1 MTKSNQRLP
10 SNESLGLIAASRRS
24 RTRDPELAKVISEGL
39 VSPELFNVPK
49 ELPVD
54 WSYEKA
60 TALVAVI
67 NHANPQ
73 TVDDIHRVAA
83 EALPEFTPERAAEI
97 AEACIRWG
105 ARIRESESAEARERR
120 RRLLEES

>member
-1 MTKSNQRLP
+1 M
-10 SNESLGLIAASRRS
+10 
-24 RTRDPELAKVISEGL
+24 ISEGL

-60 TALVAVI
+60 TALVVVI
-67 NHANPQ
+67 DLAKPQ
-73 TVDDIHRVAA
+73 TVEDIHKVAA
-83 EALPEFTPERAAEI
+83 EALPEFTPKRAAEI

-105 ARIRESESAEARERR
+105 ARIRESDSAEARERR
-120 RRLLEES
+120 RKFLEES